1 MYKFHLTWKSMPSE
15 ICYWSIA
22 AKESPHF
29 QFALYQINK
38 LHVFLLSHKQWLYA
52 MLCYAEF
59 QLVAQGDVE
68 SKEIAEGQQIGSD
81 FFVTVK
87 LIIFKFFMIFFRSCQ
102 EQ

>member
-1 MYKFHLTWKSMPSE
+1 
-15 ICYWSIA
+15 
-22 AKESPHF
+22 
-29 QFALYQINK
+29 
-38 LHVFLLSHKQWLYA
+38 

-87 LIIFKFFMIFFRSCQ
+87 FIIFKFFMIFFRSCQ